1 MTSRLTLLPLSAALA
16 MSLAACSNGADTNTA
31 VGADTTAQATS
42 APEPAAT
49 STHSALAEVPVIP
62 EAFKS
67 AMTPEDNIDSLAS
80 WTHEDG
86 TTWVFGT
93 AKSTDRLVI
102 YDGNTGETLRTLGG
116 RGEADGEFKRPNG
129 VFVIDDLLL
138 VVERDNHRVQGFALP
153 SLEPLGHF
161 GADQLVKPYG
171 LWVDKA
177 DDGGYRLYVTDAYM
191 AGEDAEGE
199 DILPPLAELD
209 ERVKRYTVRVDGDR
223 LHGEFTGAFGDTGE
237 AGALRVV
244 ESLWGDPAND
254 RLLVAEED
262 ETYANEFKVYDLEG
276 TFSGQVFGADTF
288 AAQAEGIALHACGD
302 GQGWWVTTEQGKDV
316 TTFHLFERDSL
327 EHAGAFR
334 GGLVANTDGIWL
346 HQAATRQ
353 FPDGVFYAVHDD
365 QGMVAFDWRD
375 IARTL
380 DLPACAG

>member
-1 MTSRLTLLPLSAALA
+1 MTSRLPFLPLAAALA
-16 MSLAACSNGADTNTA
+16 LALAACSSGTD
-31 VGADTTAQATS
+31 
-42 APEPAAT
+42 AAT
-49 STHSALAEVPVIP
+49 AHKASTHPALAEVPVLT

-80 WTHEDG
+80 WTHADG

-93 AKSTDRLVI
+93 AKATDRLVV
-102 YDGNTGETLRTLGG
+102 YDGDTGETLRTLGE
-116 RGEADGEFKRPNG
+116 RGEAEGQFKRPNG

-138 VVERDNHRVQGFALP
+138 VVERDNRRVQGFALP

-161 GADQLVKPYG
+161 GADELIKPYG

-177 DDGGYRLYVTDAYM
+177 ADGQYQLYVTDAYM
-191 AGEDAEGE
+191 AGEDADGE
-199 DILPPLAELD
+199 DILPPFEELD
-209 ERVKRYTVRVDGDR
+209 ERVKHYTVTVSDAGMRGQ
-223 LHGEFTGAFGDTGE
+223 LAGTFGDTGE
-237 AGALRVV
+237 IGALRVV

-276 TFSGQVFGADTF
+276 NFSGQVFGGDTF
-288 AAQAEGIALHACGD
+288 AAQAEGIALYTCGE
-302 GQGWWVTTEQGKDV
+302 GGWWVTTEQAKDV

-327 EHAGAFR
+327 AHAGAFR

-346 HQAATRQ
+346 HQEPTRE
-353 FPDGVFYAVHDD
+353 FPEGAFYAVHDD

-380 DLPACAG
+380 ALPDCP